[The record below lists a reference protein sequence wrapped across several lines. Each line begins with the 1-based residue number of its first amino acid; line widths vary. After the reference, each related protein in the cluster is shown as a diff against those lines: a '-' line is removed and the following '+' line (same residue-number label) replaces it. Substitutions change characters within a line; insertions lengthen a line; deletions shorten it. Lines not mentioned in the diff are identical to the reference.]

1 MDPHPPVPAN
11 NSAAAIP
18 GAAFLGQPR
27 GLATL
32 FFTEMWERFT
42 YYGMRSV
49 LILFLVGA
57 VSAGGLGY
65 DDRTASSVYGLYIC
79 ATYLFALL
87 GGWIA
92 DRLIGPQRAVIAGS
106 VLIFAG
112 NAMLAMGQV
121 NLFFMGLLVIV
132 LGVGLLK
139 PNISAMVAQLYPEGG
154 SRRDAGFSIFYM
166 GISVGAVLGS
176 FLVPLCA
183 ARYGWRIGFSLPA
196 LGMIAGLG
204 NFLLTRK
211 HLAEL
216 DIPVRANAG
225 AWLPV
230 IGVLLVLAVLAALA
244 STGRLQIDPAAVSA
258 AASWLLGLL
267 AAGYFLYLLVF
278 AGLEPIE
285 RRRVC
290 VMMVLFVA
298 YAVFY
303 AGFEQGGASM
313 NLFAERYTDRQLLG
327 WSFPAG
333 ILQGATA
340 LYTILLAP
348 VFAALWIA
356 LGNRGK
362 DLSPATK
369 FASGLGLLSAGTLLM
384 VVASQWVVAGHKVS
398 PAWLLVTYL
407 LQECGDLCLSP
418 VGLSSMTKL
427 APPRYVSQIMG
438 VWFLA
443 LALGNNLAGQL
454 SRQYDAANLQTL
466 PALFLEISWWT
477 LGAAVVMFC
486 LARPLQ
492 RLLQASTGIPVPSR
506 STNL

>member
-1 MDPHPPVPAN
+1 MSLLPPLPAGDF
-11 NSAAAIP
+11 AAGAP
-18 GAAFLGQPR
+18 RAAFMRQPR

-57 VSAGGLGY
+57 VSSGGLGF
-65 DDRTASSVYGLYIC
+65 DDRTASSIYGLYIC
-79 ATYLFALL
+79 ATYLFSLL
-87 GGWIA
+87 GGWMA

-112 NAMLAMGQV
+112 NTLLTVGQIS
-121 NLFFMGLLVIV
+121 LFFTGLLVIV

-183 ARYGWRIGFSLPA
+183 ARYGWQAGFSLPA
-196 LGMIAGLG
+196 VGMVAGLG
-204 NFLLTRK
+204 YFLLTRSR
-211 HLAEL
+211 LAEP
-216 DIPVRANAG
+216 DIPMCVSAR

-230 IGVLLVLAVLAALA
+230 IALLLAVAAGAALA
-244 STGRLQIDPAAVSA
+244 VTGRIRIDPAAVST

-278 AGLEPIE
+278 AGLASDE

-290 VMMVLFVA
+290 VMMVLFAA

-313 NLFAERYTDRQLLG
+313 NLFAERYTDRHLLG

-348 VFAALWIA
+348 VFAAVWIA

-362 DLSPATK
+362 DLSPPTK
-369 FASGLGLLSAGTLLM
+369 FATGLGLLSLGALVM
-384 VVASQWVVAGHKVS
+384 VVAARLVASGHKVS
-398 PAWLLVTYL
+398 PAWLLFTYL

-427 APPRYVSQIMG
+427 APPRYVSQVMG

-454 SRQYDAANLQTL
+454 SRQYDAANLDSL
-466 PALFLEISWWT
+466 PALFLKILWWT
-477 LGAAVVMFC
+477 VGAAILMYW
-486 LARPLQ
+486 LSPRLQ
-492 RLLQASTGIPVPSR
+492 RLVKGSAEIPAPWR
-506 STNL
+506 NTNP